1 MIDESADGPE
11 HRFGLV
17 VAGPQAHAKQLGILV
32 DHAAKQSDAEGFFDL
47 ILTPDKFNSGI
58 RQRLC
63 HLEQLVRHALDDLG
77 VAEADETLVRER
89 TWQLLSQL
97 TVLMPRLEAPDEKD
111 WCEVTNKLVPVAR
124 DSDLSVASWLR
135 DRLFAL
141 ASEYSP
147 RAAQVDVVM
156 LRRDSHALLDS
167 SIRRHQAGWQ
177 ILGGID
183 QQARESVRAEIKA
196 VDDGR
201 SMRLE
206 RGAQVGKLVNLN
218 PAVEGGLESPE
229 AL

>member
-1 MIDESADGPE
+1 MDDLVVSAASPDESEPSLVLALGIRRSPRFVRSDASTRSLIQQFVRAMIDESADGPE

-97 TVLMPRLEAPDEKD
+97 TVLMPRLEA
-111 WCEVTNKLVPVAR
+111 
-124 DSDLSVASWLR
+124 
-135 DRLFAL
+135 
-141 ASEYSP
+141 
-147 RAAQVDVVM
+147 
-156 LRRDSHALLDS
+156 
-167 SIRRHQAGWQ
+167 
-177 ILGGID
+177 
-183 QQARESVRAEIKA
+183 
-196 VDDGR
+196 
-201 SMRLE
+201 
-206 RGAQVGKLVNLN
+206 
-218 PAVEGGLESPE
+218 
-229 AL
+229 